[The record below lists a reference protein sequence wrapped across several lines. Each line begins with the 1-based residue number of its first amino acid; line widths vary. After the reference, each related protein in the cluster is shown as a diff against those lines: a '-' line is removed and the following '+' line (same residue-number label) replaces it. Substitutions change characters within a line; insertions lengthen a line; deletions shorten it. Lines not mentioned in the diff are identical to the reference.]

1 MAELSFLSVYAQAEL
16 EAFVTGVIA
25 VEFERRTTAAATAV
39 SPYLTTIP
47 LYGGLWMM
55 ACVSQTLDPRGLSA
69 REVDRRI
76 SQRGLR
82 DLRYYNGDMHRAALA
97 LPNFVREL
105 VG

>member
-1 MAELSFLSVYAQAEL
+1 M
-16 EAFVTGVIA
+16 T
-25 VEFERRTTAAATAV
+25 
-39 SPYLTTIP
+39 PYLTSVP

-55 ACVSQTLDPRGLSA
+55 ACVSQTLDPKSLSA

-76 SQRGLR
+76 AQRGLA

-97 LPNFVREL
+97 LPNFVRTL